1 MPPTAL
7 LSFDN
12 TARLCAP
19 PSSGRL
25 KASLTATGATGAT
38 GAGGGGGT
46 GSVGGTGLAG
56 RIARAVPQTGYA
68 A

>member
-25 KASLTATGATGAT
+25 KASLTATGATGA
-38 GAGGGGGT
+38 GGGGGT